1 MMHFISTMLLILTCT
16 GDNFFKYHCVSYFRE
31 FEEGY
36 CELLKRRFGTKRVHC
51 NIVYQEYI
59 AHRDHV
65 HMNSTM
71 WETLTDFVK
80 WLGREGEAN
89 WGF

>member
-1 MMHFISTMLLILTCT
+1 MLLSLTCM
-16 GDNFFKYHCVSYFRE
+16 NNNYIYYLSHFRE

-80 WLGREGEAN
+80 WLGREGETDTD
-89 WGF
+89 

>member
-1 MMHFISTMLLILTCT
+1 M
-16 GDNFFKYHCVSYFRE
+16 SYRD

-36 CELLKRRFGTKRVHC
+36 TELLHRRFGTKRVHA

-59 AHRDHV
+59 ADRHHI

-80 WLGREGEAN
+80 WLGREGN
-89 WGF
+89 